1 MRPSRSDHMS
11 IYGGG
16 ASRPHTGAHQI
27 ARRSDPSTSHAAASE
42 IAPKLGKIQQQLLL
56 AFHSQ
61 AARNGLTPDEAEDVA
76 GLHPGARR
84 RISEL
89 HEAGLIEPT
98 GEVRRG
104 RSGKAQRVFV
114 LAKSSHPDTLF
125 PMGVS
130 R

>member
-1 MRPSRSDHMS
+1 MS

-61 AARNGLTPDEAEDVA
+61 AARNGLTPDEAEDLA
-76 GLHPGARR
+76 GLEPGARR

-89 HEAGLIEPT
+89 HDAGLIVPN
-98 GEVRRG
+98 GEIRLG
-104 RSGKAQRVFV
+104 RSGRSQRVFV
-114 LAKSSHPDTLF
+114 LAEPSHPDTLF
-125 PMGVS
+125 PMGVN

>member
-1 MRPSRSDHMS
+1 MQPSRSDQF
-11 IYGGG
+11 GGG
-16 ASRPHTGAHQI
+16 ASRPLTGARQI
-27 ARRSDPSTSHAAASE
+27 ARRSDPSTSHAAAAD
-42 IAPKLGKIQQQLLL
+42 IAPKLGKIQAKLLW
-56 AFHSQ
+56 AFQSQ
-61 AARNGLTPDEAEDVA
+61 AACNGLTPDEAEDLA
-76 GLHPGARR
+76 SLHPGARR

-114 LAKSSHPDTLF
+114 LVKPSHPDTLF